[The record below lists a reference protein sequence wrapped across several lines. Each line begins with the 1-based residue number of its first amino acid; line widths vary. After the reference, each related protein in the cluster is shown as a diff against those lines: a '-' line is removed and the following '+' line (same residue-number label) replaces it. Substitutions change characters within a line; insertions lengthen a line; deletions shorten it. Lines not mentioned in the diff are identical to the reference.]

1 MRLLGSVRHLVSR
14 IRVAPSPVSSDERP
28 APRALPNPRAD
39 KLPTGHLAPPPR
51 PHPVLAAKVPRFV
64 QIEREVLER
73 FRPQIRQAVQDELD
87 ALAAAHSQGNRAV
100 CCGRAMGRHDR
111 RRAARWLT
119 WVGSVG
125 IMACR
130 YRCAVCGAERRP
142 LLEHLEVEPG
152 QSSGLLARLAALL
165 GCVASYPLAAEML
178 GQILGVKANAMTV
191 WRAVQ
196 RLGEPAA
203 RYTEALSAYH
213 SDSGSEAAENS
224 QAPDAVVVAVD
235 GCTLGMQVR
244 NKRRRRKS
252 ADEVLPPLPTV
263 EEGHFREVK
272 TGVILLPAERFQPS
286 WGRRALVRRIL
297 VTCLGDADAIFNGL
311 WAQLIERGWLGARTV
326 VVVVGDGSEWIW
338 KRATMFVKRCEIL
351 DFWHAME
358 YAWSYAR
365 LQFGEGSR
373 RAETWALRIAHDLK
387 AGKVQDVIGRLKTL
401 QPTSNESREALQA
414 LIKYYTD
421 NSSRMQ
427 YDEYL
432 RLGYGIGSGAVES
445 AHKQVVHA
453 RLRQAGMRWS
463 EAGARRLLALRLLL
477 LNGNWTMTDQLRMV
491 RFAA

>member
-1 MRLLGSVRHLVSR
+1 MRLLGTVRRLVSR
-14 IRVAPSPVSSDERP
+14 IRVARSA
-28 APRALPNPRAD
+28 APPEKRRAA
-39 KLPTGHLAPPPR
+39 KLAKGHLAPPPR
-51 PHPVLAAKVPRFV
+51 PRPALAAERPRFV

-87 ALAAAHSQGNRAV
+87 ALAAASSQADQPV
-100 CCGRAMGRHDR
+100 CCGRAMGCQDR
-111 RRAARWLT
+111 RRSASWLT
-119 WVGSVG
+119 WVGRVRVVAG
-125 IMACR
+125 R
-130 YRCAVCGAERRP
+130 YRCAVCGAECRP
-142 LLEHLEVEPG
+142 LLEYLEVEPG
-152 QSSGLLARLAALL
+152 QPTGLLARVAGLL
-165 GCVASYPLAAEML
+165 GCVVPYPLAAEML
-178 GQILGVKANAMTV
+178 EQILGVKANAMTI

-196 RLGEPAA
+196 RLGEAAA
-203 RYTEALSAYH
+203 RHTEALSAYH
-213 SDSGSEAAENS
+213 SDSRSETTENP

-244 NKRRRRKS
+244 DKRRRRTTT
-252 ADEVLPPLPTV
+252 DEVLPPLPPV

-286 WGRRALVRRIL
+286 AGRRALVRRIL
-297 VTCLGDADAIFNGL
+297 VTCLGDADAIFSRVS
-311 WAQLIERGWLGARTV
+311 AQLLESGWLGARTI

-338 KRATMFVKRCEIL
+338 KRATLFVNRCEIL

-373 RAETWALRIAHDLK
+373 RAEKWTLRIAHDLK
-387 AGKVQDVIGRLKTL
+387 AGKVHDVIERLQTL
-401 QPTSNESREALQA
+401 QPISKESREALEA
-414 LIKYYTD
+414 LVKYYTD
-421 NSSRMQ
+421 NASRMR

-432 RLGYGIGSGAVES
+432 RRGYGIGSGAVES

-477 LNGNWTMTDQLRMV
+477 LNGNWAMADQLRMV